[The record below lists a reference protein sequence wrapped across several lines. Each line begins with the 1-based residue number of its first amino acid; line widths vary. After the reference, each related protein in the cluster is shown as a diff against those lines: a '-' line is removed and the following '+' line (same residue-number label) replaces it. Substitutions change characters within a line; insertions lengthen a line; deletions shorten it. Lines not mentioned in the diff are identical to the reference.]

1 MHDYDLIL
9 LLAIGFPVALG
20 FGYITERM
28 KLSPIVGYL
37 LAGIVVGPFTPGF
50 VADQEIITQLAEIG
64 VILLMFGVGLHFRL
78 SDLLAVRRVAIPG
91 AIAQITISTILG
103 AILAV
108 GFGWSITSGIVL
120 GVALAVA
127 STVVLTRVLTDNS
140 MLDTPHGHIAIG
152 WLIVE
157 DLFTILVLVLL
168 PIYSTSMKAG
178 QGEGNALV
186 VVGLAVLRLSV
197 LTAIILVAGKRFI
210 PWLLSQVARTRSR
223 ELFTLTVLA
232 LAIAIATISATIFG
246 ASFALGAFLAGMVVG
261 QTKVGHQ
268 AAADALP
275 MRDAFAVLFFISVG
289 MLFDPH
295 FLVANPM
302 LVAMVL
308 AIVLIAKPLAALGIV
323 LLLGYSV
330 RAALTVSLALAQ
342 VGEFTFIL
350 SSAALSLGVFTEEGQ
365 HALIAASLISIA
377 LNPLIFRRVNWI
389 ELKLRKSKVLWTMLN
404 RRSDAQARKIN
415 QETTMTAAAA
425 IKENHAIVVGYGPVG
440 QTVTRILRDFN
451 IHPTVIELNI
461 DTVHSLRSTAGLSA
475 LFGDAA
481 RPEILTA
488 AGIERAKF
496 LLLTV
501 PDLVSRI
508 PMIATAR
515 ELNPHIMILVR
526 ARYLAEQ
533 NLLEELGAHVISFEE
548 AEAAVSLSEHLLRAV
563 GIEEALIKEESD
575 KIRAE
580 LSGVLSPPEQRQA

>member
-1 MHDYDLIL
+1 MHEYDLIL

-20 FGYITERM
+20 FGYITERL

-64 VILLMFGVGLHFRL
+64 VILLMFGVGLHFHL
-78 SDLLAVRRVAIPG
+78 SDLLAVRHVAIPG
-91 AIAQITISTILG
+91 AIAQITISTIFG

-108 GFGWSITSGIVL
+108 WFGWSLTSGIVL
-120 GVALAVA
+120 GVALSVA

-168 PIYSTSMKAG
+168 PIYASTMKAG

-186 VVGLAVLRLSV
+186 VIGMAVLRLAV
-197 LTAIILVAGKRFI
+197 LTAIIMVAGKRFI

-295 FLVANPM
+295 FLVANPL
-302 LVAMVL
+302 LVASVL
-308 AIVLIAKPLAALGIV
+308 GIVLIAKPLAALAIV

-350 SSAALSLGVFTEEGQ
+350 SSAALSLGVFTQEGQ

-377 LNPLIFRRVNWI
+377 LNPLLFRRVNWL
-389 ELKLRKSKVLWTMLN
+389 EQKTRKNQTLWRMLN

-415 QETTMTAAAA
+415 QEA
-425 IKENHAIVVGYGPVG
+425 IAVSAETSHENRAIVVGYGPVG
-440 QTVTRILRDFN
+440 QTVTRILRDFD
-451 IHPTVIELNI
+451 IEPTIIELNI

-475 LFGDAA
+475 LYGDAA

-488 AGIERAKF
+488 AGIEKARF

-508 PMIATAR
+508 PMIAAAK
-515 ELNPHIMILVR
+515 ELNPNVMILVR

-548 AEAAVSLSEHLLRAV
+548 AEAAVGLSEHLLRAV
-563 GIEEALIKEESD
+563 GIEEHLITKESE

-580 LSGVLSPPEQRQA
+580 LSSASLPPDLRRP